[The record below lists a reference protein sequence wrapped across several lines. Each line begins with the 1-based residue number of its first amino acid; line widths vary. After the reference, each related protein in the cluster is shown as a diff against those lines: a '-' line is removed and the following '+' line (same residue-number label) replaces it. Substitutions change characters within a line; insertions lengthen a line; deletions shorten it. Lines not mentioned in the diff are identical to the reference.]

1 MAKKLDV
8 QQTLFDLYRAHY
20 QEIPDYAKK
29 DLTKLSSF
37 VHGYYSTSQYT
48 RTLEDE
54 LTVAEKDN
62 IHSQRSE
69 HVRAMKSIYDWILSP
84 THENLNNALERVG
97 ETQGE
102 MFTGI
107 YANWEKYA
115 PVLLDFG
122 PILLRYRFDDT
133 LERTKTKND
142 LKNISDIIFAHP
154 DKKLQD
160 ETLSKLAEW
169 QKKYRANA

>member
-20 QEIPDYAKK
+20 QEISDYAKT

-48 RTLEDE
+48 RSLEEE
-54 LTVAEKDN
+54 LKVAEKDN

-69 HVRAMKSIYDWILSP
+69 HLRAMKSIYDWILSP
-84 THENLNNALERVG
+84 TPENLNDVLNRVAD
-97 ETQGE
+97 TQGD
-102 MFTGI
+102 MFTRI
-107 YANWEKYA
+107 CTHFEKYA

-122 PILLRYRFDDT
+122 PILLRYRLDDT
-133 LERTKTKND
+133 LERTKTKKD

-169 QKKYRANA
+169 QRRQKVNA